1 MFSVKNIPQPEHHLA
16 AAPWFGKVWVLLWVF
31 LERALVGFS
40 AMVERLIS
48 SVIIGLIRALWDHS
62 SMDPCFQDNPKI
74 CDLWDAHGNWDFNS
88 ISFILHVDIFK
99 TILASLRPLTP
110 TVEDCNF
117 WKATNNGQFNSSFA
131 YRIACSLGN
140 LEPAILD
147 WKWLWKISTIPM
159 VVSFLWLACHERLP
173 TKNMLFK
180 RKIVPDDSCP
190 ICKRDTE
197 SMMHT
202 LREYYMD
209 KTMWLNLGTS
219 LPPIFFTS
227 TCVKRLASSLVLF
240 KFCIIPSP
248 RIALERFISFSLLEH
263 LIRTEQNNHG
273 W

>member
-1 MFSVKNIPQPEHHLA
+1 
-16 AAPWFGKVWVLLWVF
+16 
-31 LERALVGFS
+31 
-40 AMVERLIS
+40 
-48 SVIIGLIRALWDHS
+48 
-62 SMDPCFQDNPKI
+62 MDLCFQDNPKI

-202 LREYYMD
+202 LREYNMV
-209 KTMWLNLGTS
+209 KTVWLNLGTS
-219 LPPIFFTS
+219 LPLVFFTS

-263 LIRTEQNNHG
+263 LICTEQNNHG

>member
-1 MFSVKNIPQPEHHLA
+1 
-16 AAPWFGKVWVLLWVF
+16 
-31 LERALVGFS
+31 
-40 AMVERLIS
+40 
-48 SVIIGLIRALWDHS
+48 
-62 SMDPCFQDNPKI
+62 MDPYFQDNPKI
-74 CDLWDAHGNWDFNS
+74 CDLWDAHGSWDFNS
-88 ISFILHVDIFK
+88 ISFIFHVDIFK

-140 LEPAILD
+140 LEPAILN

-202 LREYYMD
+202 LREYDMV
-209 KTMWLNLGTS
+209 KTVWLNLGTS
-219 LPPIFFTS
+219 LPPVFFTS
-227 TCVKRLASSLVLF
+227 TCVKDWLHLWSSSNFALSLHHVLHLKDLFPLV
-240 KFCIIPSP
+240 CWSI
-248 RIALERFISFSLLEH
+248 
-263 LIRTEQNNHG
+263 
-273 W
+273 